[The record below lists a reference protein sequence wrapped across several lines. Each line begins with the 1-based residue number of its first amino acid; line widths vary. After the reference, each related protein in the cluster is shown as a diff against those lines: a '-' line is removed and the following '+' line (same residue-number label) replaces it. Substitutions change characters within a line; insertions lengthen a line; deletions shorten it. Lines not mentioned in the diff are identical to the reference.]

1 MRNLIGAIA
10 MATLIGSGLA
20 GLPAAE
26 AAGHPR
32 TVEFTGTSTFDFGSG
47 GCSFAHQVFD
57 ATLTTKRGAT
67 LHIEGCADIVD
78 GVTFPFSGSF
88 TVSSA
93 GRHSISGTVAGAVV
107 TVSTGSCTTGAPAGL
122 DFELTQVRSDGQQR
136 DPIALDGI
144 WCSLGT
150 PGVPN
155 DISGTLSGELPPIL
169 R

>member
-1 MRNLIGAIA
+1 MRKLIGAIA

-47 GCSFAHQVFD
+47 GCSFAHQVYD

-67 LHIEGCADIVD
+67 LHIEGCADLTNA
-78 GVTFPFSGSF
+78 VTFPFNGTF
-88 TVSSA
+88 TVSSS
-93 GRHSISGTVAGAVV
+93 GRHSVSGTVTGVV
-107 TVSTGSCTTGAPAGL
+107 GSPTTRTCNTGFPEGL
-122 DFELTQVRSDGQQR
+122 AFALTQVRSDGQQR
-136 DPIALDGI
+136 DSIALEGI
-144 WCSLGT
+144 WCSPGA
-150 PGVPN
+150 PGVPG
-155 DISGTLSGELPPIL
+155 DISGTLTGALPPIL